1 MMGSFDDRGG
11 SGEGVAVLF
20 VCMGNICRSP
30 LAEGVFRRLVE
41 TRAPGIPIRVDSA
54 ATHAY
59 HIGEPPDR
67 RAQRAALARGFD
79 ISRQRARL
87 VDRGDFARFDYVLAM
102 DRDNLQAL
110 DVMAREVPA
119 RRAELALLMDYA
131 PATVVGRGLD
141 VPDPYY
147 GGVEGFERVIDLAEV
162 GARGLLDAILDGAG
176 AGAIR
181 S

>member
-1 MMGSFDDRGG
+1 MTIYDAHRDE
-11 SGEGVAVLF
+11 GEVSVLF

-41 TRAPGIPIRVDSA
+41 TRAPGLPVRIDSA

-59 HIGEPPDR
+59 HIGEPPDH

-79 ISRQRARL
+79 ISGQRARL
-87 VDRGDFARFDYVLAM
+87 VGRDDFECFDYILAM
-102 DRDNLQAL
+102 DEDNLQDL
-110 DVMAREVPA
+110 EDLAREAP
-119 RRAELALLMDYA
+119 RCRAEIALLMEYA
-131 PATVVGRGLD
+131 PAMSRRGLA

-147 GGVEGFERVIDLAEV
+147 GGAEGFERVIDLAEASA
-162 GARGLLDAILDGAG
+162 GGLLETILAG
-176 AGAIR
+176 RTTGVGVTR